1 MRLMIVDDSN
11 MIRARIH
18 RLAQAGSIGPV
29 EVVAQA
35 SNGLQALQLASAYK
49 PDLVTLD
56 LTMPQMD
63 GVECIPKLLQ
73 VLPKV
78 SILVVSAL
86 TDKTTAI
93 SALRL
98 GARGFV
104 GKPFSDNDLRLALL
118 ELMDL
123 S

>member
-11 MIRARIH
+11 MIRSRIN
-18 RLAQAGSIGPV
+18 RLALAGSIGPV

-35 SNGLQALQLASAYK
+35 SNGLQALQLAAAYK

-78 SILVVSAL
+78 GILVVSAL

-93 SALRL
+93 QALRL

-104 GKPFSDNDLRLALL
+104 GKPFTDNDLRLALL
-118 ELMDL
+118 DMMDL
-123 S
+123 A